1 MSYYKDFVFR
11 FSASSLHHFNT
22 ECVFLFV
29 PGRDAKHRGL
39 MLLPYRA
46 LQCLFLIEFMGIG
59 STRWVQN
66 MDSACG
72 TIHHSALRLLCH
84 RKPGFCFLNL

>member
-11 FSASSLHHFNT
+11 FSAISLHHFNT

-39 MLLPYRA
+39 MLLPYRVF
-46 LQCLFLIEFMGIG
+46 QCLFLIEFMGIG
-59 STRWVQN
+59 STCWVQN
-66 MDSACG
+66 MDSACSI
-72 TIHHSALRLLCH
+72 IHYSVLRLLCH